1 MRSNVSRAGVGGVL
15 LGFGSQVFAAVP
27 AAVTTAITDMQ
38 ADGVTVAT
46 GFLVASIVVAAF
58 LFMKR
63 GAR

>member
-1 MRSNVSRAGVGGVL
+1 MLKKVSGVL
-15 LGFGSQVFAAVP
+15 IALSPLSAFAAVP